1 MKKLYFEH
9 LFYFFL
15 NYESIKYFKTMNSRT
30 SEKEA
35 FLEMPDPDPFDE
47 YGSKAL
53 KMIKKTDYNKTLKI
67 DNVTGFDPLWRAE

>member
-1 MKKLYFEH
+1 
-9 LFYFFL
+9 
-15 NYESIKYFKTMNSRT
+15 MNSRT